1 MSDTSSGEFGDEAV
15 PQNESARENP
25 AEIPRSTTSRR
36 KLTRWTKPAALAI
49 AVLAVAIAVAAWF
62 RPAHQSASPAFTSQQ
77 TAKAKTNVCSAY
89 TAVHQMVVTNTNLAN
104 PVDGDPIGQLAIAT
118 DARLALLGGSAYL
131 RNRLAADPASPAD
144 LAKAVQAMAD
154 TTEQLGIGYLGGTSD
169 VDLIPLRRDIDS
181 KSAQIDALCK

>member
-1 MSDTSSGEFGDEAV
+1 
-15 PQNESARENP
+15 
-25 AEIPRSTTSRR
+25 
-36 KLTRWTKPAALAI
+36 LTRWTTPAALAI
-49 AVLAVAIAVAAWF
+49 AVLAVAIAIAAWF

-89 TAVHQMVVTNTNLAN
+89 TAVHQMVVTNTNLEN

-154 TTEQLGIGYLGGTSD
+154 TTEQLGIGYLGETSD
-169 VDLIPLRRDIDS
+169 VDLNPLRRNIDS
-181 KSAQIDALCK
+181 KSAHIDALCK